1 MDAFDIIVAEEN
13 ARIIYK
19 IEKEIEWLYRFGK
32 GNIEESLNKLY
43 EEREKLLKINAKIY
57 KKYILEGWEDND

>member
-1 MDAFDIIVAEEN
+1 MDVFDIIVAEEN
-13 ARIIYK
+13 ANLIDK

-43 EEREKLLKINAKIY
+43 EEREKLLKINTKIY
-57 KKYILEGWEDND
+57 KKYILEGW